1 MCESVCRCMY
11 IRVCFTVG
19 PPLKFSGG
27 LSVVLEPDSVHVQCV
42 CESNGHSLFRIQA
55 VYQERRDFY
64 TISSHCLHIQQHVCR
79 ASKFAMPN
87 LIHVRFAY
95 SCLSEIVSCTT
106 VLIGPCFIHTSGHM
120 QATSRL

>member
-1 MCESVCRCMY
+1 MCHELSCLKCVSRCAGVCTY
-11 IRVCFTVG
+11 VYVVVCFTVG

-64 TISSHCLHIQQHVCR
+64 TSRV
-79 ASKFAMPN
+79 N
-87 LIHVRFAY
+87 
-95 SCLSEIVSCTT
+95 
-106 VLIGPCFIHTSGHM
+106 IGN
-120 QATSRL
+120 